1 MPPLPPTSEAVK
13 TTTTSLQP
21 QYQTV
26 STSATT
32 MMELYLDSLSD
43 DQLQVEIGTMEAF
56 VGMLKAEVERR
67 QPAAGT
73 TYLHTFTAAGPDT
86 LPPPVIGI
94 TEQRTPSSQHTLREG
109 RGPASTI
116 GSLVDEH
123 STSGNDQRCEFYV
136 PPRFLGSN
144 RNRCQRRA
152 TTHTTPTTLN
162 SGT

>member
-1 MPPLPPTSEAVK
+1 
-13 TTTTSLQP
+13 
-21 QYQTV
+21 
-26 STSATT
+26 

-73 TYLHTFTAAGPDT
+73 TYLHTLTAAGPDT

-123 STSGNDQRCEFYV
+123 STSGNDQRCEFCV

-144 RNRCQRRA
+144 RNRCQHYLLEHRDRMSAAEIADANAVLLQTRRRRR
-152 TTHTTPTTLN
+152 
-162 SGT
+162 